1 MAMMTASLAKVSFD
15 QTQAVDQRFIEL
27 LKAINPAGI
36 MKRKIQNIFIAYV
49 LLSASSIAHAE
60 GSLLKELGSLI
71 GNLGT
76 GVGEEIGNSM
86 AKQQPQWIT
95 IEPGSK
101 EECIAKA
108 GGVLNNTYMRC
119 RNGRQEQVRIGA
131 DGKKVVLNERP
142 IPTH

>member
-1 MAMMTASLAKVSFD
+1 MT
-15 QTQAVDQRFIEL
+15 
-27 LKAINPAGI
+27 
-36 MKRKIQNIFIAYV
+36 MKKRYLVIAF
-49 LLSASSIAHAE
+49 LSLSATSLAHAE
-60 GSLLKELGSLI
+60 GSLLKELGGLI
-71 GNLGT
+71 GNFGT

-131 DGKKVVLNERP
+131 DGKTVVPNERP

>member
-1 MAMMTASLAKVSFD
+1 
-15 QTQAVDQRFIEL
+15 
-27 LKAINPAGI
+27 

-49 LLSASSIAHAE
+49 LLSASSLAHAE

-71 GNLGT
+71 GNFGS

>member
-1 MAMMTASLAKVSFD
+1 MKKIHWYFVI
-15 QTQAVDQRFIEL
+15 AVL
-27 LKAINPAGI
+27 S
-36 MKRKIQNIFIAYV
+36 
-49 LLSASSIAHAE
+49 LSATTLAHAE
-60 GSLLKELGSLI
+60 QSLLRELGSLF
-71 GNLGT
+71 GRFGT

-119 RNGRQEQVRIGA
+119 RNGRQELVRFDT
-131 DGKKVVLNERP
+131 DGKKIVLNERP
-142 IPTH
+142 IPTN